1 MLMWG
6 RVTSVDVKACEFGTF
21 FSPVML
27 PDTRFCIVEVFV
39 FVWFWYER
47 QVTERRVLPLIQ
59 LAATVS
65 LLFLL
70 TLINNL
76 SGRESCDFLQTS
88 GSSLSCVGSLSLC
101 LLLMF
106 LGIEGGYG
114 HCILCDSNTI
124 SFFGFFLMWCGDI
137 TVTLMKGHAHLY
149 VNVSSMDFSNTI

>member
-88 GSSLSCVGSLSLC
+88 GSSLSCVGSLSLFIINV
-101 LLLMF
+101 F
-106 LGIEGGYG
+106 LEGERG
-114 HCILCDSNTI
+114 
-124 SFFGFFLMWCGDI
+124 
-137 TVTLMKGHAHLY
+137 
-149 VNVSSMDFSNTI
+149 